1 MNYSLIKE
9 IRARQVGGFVNDSGL
24 FRPEVA
30 EHRRTRLYGE
40 IVLTQP
46 ISTRLMVLALFAI
59 IAIAATWVSL
69 GTYARIET
77 VQGILVTDMPSAK
90 VVAISP
96 GVVIEL
102 NAKEGQVVKQGDRL
116 AVINLDRS
124 VASGTP
130 VTGRSLDALEAR
142 RRLTQQQVGLARRRA
157 SSERE
162 RLNTVIG
169 NAEQQA
175 LSFRDQITLQ
185 EQVVASNQQ
194 LFDQISKVVERG
206 FVSKVDYER
215 RRQTLIGSQQQLA
228 SLRQQLSARVSEA
241 SQARSQINSI
251 AAETAQGAVEIESSL
266 QGIAQQQAQLEGEQG
281 YVITAPISGRI
292 TALQTAKGRTANPNV
307 PMMVIVPEGSELKAE
322 LYAPTRAIG
331 FVKKGQETRILFDAF
346 PYQRF
351 GSFGGKVESV
361 SRTIIDPR
369 ETEVPIKLEE
379 AVYRIA
385 VKLDK
390 QDVIAYGDKIDLQ
403 PGMTLNAN
411 VVLERQSFL
420 SWLLQPLNAVLKRSA

>member
-1 MNYSLIKE
+1 MS
-9 IRARQVGGFVNDSGL
+9 L
-24 FRPEVA
+24 FREEVS
-30 EHRRTRLYGE
+30 EYRRTRLHGE
-40 IVLTQP
+40 VVLTQP
-46 ISTRLMVLALFAI
+46 LSTKIMVLALFGI
-59 IAIAATWVSL
+59 IAIAGAWVSL

-77 VQGILVTDMPSAK
+77 VPGILVTDIPSAK
-90 VVAISP
+90 VVANAP
-96 GVVIEL
+96 GVVTEL

-124 VASGTP
+124 VASGAA
-130 VTGRSLDALEAR
+130 VAGRSLDALESR
-142 RRLTQQQVGLARRRA
+142 RQLTEQQIGLAQRRA
-157 SSERE
+157 AAERE

-175 LSFRDQITLQ
+175 TSLRDQIALQ

-228 SLRQQLSARVSEA
+228 GLRQQLSARIAEA
-241 SQARSQINSI
+241 DQARSQINSI
-251 AAETAQGAVEIESSL
+251 AAESAQGANEVQSSL

-307 PMMVIVPEGSELKAE
+307 PLMVIVPDGSKLKAE

-331 FVKKGQETRILFDAF
+331 FVKKGQETRLLYDAF

-351 GSFGGKVESV
+351 GSFAGKVVSV
-361 SRTIIDPR
+361 SHTIIDPR

-379 AVYRIA
+379 AVYRITVNIERQDIEGYGAA
-385 VKLDK
+385 VP
-390 QDVIAYGDKIDLQ
+390 LQ
-403 PGMTLNAN
+403 PGMTLKAN
-411 VVLERQSFL
+411 IVLERQSFL
-420 SWLLQPLNAVLKRSA
+420 DWLLQPLNAVTKRTS

>member
-1 MNYSLIKE
+1 M
-9 IRARQVGGFVNDSGL
+9 NDSGL

-46 ISTRLMVLALFAI
+46 ISTRLMVMALFAI

-77 VQGILVTDMPSAK
+77 VQGILVTDIPSAK
-90 VVAISP
+90 VVAVAP

-102 NAKEGQVVKQGDRL
+102 DAKEGQVVKQGDRL

-124 VASGTP
+124 VVSGTA
-130 VTGRSLDALEAR
+130 VAGRSLDALELR
-142 RRLTQQQVGLARRRA
+142 RKLTQRQLGLAQNRA

-175 LSFRDQITLQ
+175 LSFRDQIVLQ

-228 SLRQQLSARVSEA
+228 SLRQQLSARISEA

-281 YVITAPISGRI
+281 YVITSPISGRI
-292 TALQTAKGRTANPNV
+292 TALQTAKGRMANPNV

-420 SWLLQPLNAVLKRSA
+420 SWLLRPLNAVLKRSA